1 MCLRRQVGGGRVSQV
16 DERALSDRLARGDRE
31 ALSAIYATHAP
42 VVLAV
47 AQRLLRSRAEAEE
60 VVQETFLEAWRRA
73 AHYQPE
79 RANLAAWLVTIVKS
93 RAIDRLRARGT
104 VERTL
109 DLERRASAEGSKAP
123 DEVVDGARART
134 VVRAQVAKLPV
145 EQRSLLELAWDEGL
159 SQSEIA
165 AKTGLPLGTVKT
177 RTRAALL
184 ALHTGLRAFV

>member
-1 MCLRRQVGGGRVSQV
+1 MSEV

-31 ALSAIYATHAP
+31 ALSAIYATHGS

-47 AQRLLRSRAEAEE
+47 AQRLLRNRAEAEE

-79 RANLAAWLVTIVKS
+79 RANLAAWLVTIAKS
-93 RAIDRLRARGT
+93 RAIDRLRSKGT
-104 VERTL
+104 VDRTL
-109 DLERRASAEGSKAP
+109 DVERRAAPAAVTPP
-123 DEVVDGARART
+123 DEVLDAARAR
-134 VVRAQVAKLPV
+134 VLVRAQVAKLPV
-145 EQRSLLELAWDEGL
+145 EQRALLELAWDEGL

-184 ALHTGLRAFV
+184 TLHAGLRAQV

>member
-1 MCLRRQVGGGRVSQV
+1 MSQV

-31 ALSAIYATHAP
+31 ALSAIYATHAS

-47 AQRLLRSRAEAEE
+47 VQRLLRNRAEAEE

-79 RANLAAWLVTIVKS
+79 RANLAAWLVTIAKS
-93 RAIDRLRARGT
+93 RSIDRLRARGT

-109 DLERRASAEGSKAP
+109 DVERRAAPEASKAP
-123 DEVVDGARART
+123 DEVLDAARARS
-134 VVRAQVAKLPV
+134 VVRAHVARLPV

-184 ALHTGLRAFV
+184 TLHEGLRSVA